1 MNDLSPKKDAE
12 VAERQSRREPLVLPD
27 AAGPAP
33 HPCPLTLLHV
43 PAAPAFRH
51 RVWGSGLGRV
61 AETPISG
68 EFLVTPLPARETGS
82 PAQPS
87 GGQPFMPVARQAPP
101 FPCETQGGAASPRP
115 GASR

>member
-33 HPCPLTLLHV
+33 HPCPLTPLHV

-51 RVWGSGLGRV
+51 RVWGSGLGLV
-61 AETPISG
+61 AETPIFG

-82 PAQPS
+82 PRPARGAQWGPGTAQRGTAFHAS
-87 GGQPFMPVARQAPP
+87 CEAGSP
-101 FPCETQGGAASPRP
+101 FPV
-115 GASR
+115 